1 MSVAPQ
7 RDPRD
12 LPVRRTAGLPGRP
25 AEPTNLADILER
37 VLDKGI
43 VIAGDVVVN
52 VLDIELLTLKLRLFI
67 ASADTA
73 REMGMDWWTTDPFF
87 SSHAHAA
94 EVTYERDGDSD
105 GDSDGDRQ
113 IESGYSTRPSMNE
126 LRLENQRLRQ
136 RLAQI
141 ESGERAQQSRQQSAR
156 GRGQRS

>member
-1 MSVAPQ
+1 MSIQPIQ
-7 RDPRD
+7 S
-12 LPVRRTAGLPGRP
+12 RRGPDS
-25 AEPTNLADILER
+25 LADVLER

-87 SSHAHAA
+87 SSHAHAP
-94 EVTYERDGDSD
+94 EVAYERDD
-105 GDSDGDRQ
+105 DSDGDRQ

-126 LRLENQRLRQ
+126 LRQENQRLRQ

-141 ESGERAQQSRQQSAR
+141 ESGERAHQSRQQSAR